1 MKKENQH
8 ETSKTDMSEALRRI
22 FTEGEEI
29 KKVSEDT
36 GHSVR
41 VLQQRKKEIVDS
53 GILSNY
59 ADIAEAEYKRKTL
72 REENINRV
80 INILED
86 LVKKDEQ

>member
-8 ETSKTDMSEALRRI
+8 EKPEKAEMSEALRLI
-22 FTEGEEI
+22 FTEGEEL
-29 KKVSEDT
+29 KKVEEAT

-59 ADIAEAEYKRKTL
+59 SDSMEEANRRKTL

-80 INILED
+80 IAILED
-86 LVKKDEQ
+86 LVKQ